1 MSLKRPSKRPSGTP
15 CFEFMNIV
23 EDWFEDQVDHEYPEK
38 ETSVPFSLILEK
50 VDGFHVVVDKTNGK
64 NIQLLT
70 KAGNRY
76 NANRS
81 TRLQQVY
88 DIIMQNFSA
97 MLHQDAD
104 HSKAGK
110 AIKIYAEITCDT
122 DGNGDNLHALMHGD
136 LAELR
141 KNATWRLRIF
151 DCEFAHKAV
160 QVSLEE
166 KLNLFREKLGPQYVV
181 QTLLSAHEPLRQ
193 WRLNALD
200 RHMATAE
207 GIVAILPNGKKIKHK
222 VSLPVPLWLVAVGF
236 KKFGI
241 AKVPTHFAWAV
252 RSIEGG
258 GGKHFTVVLIDD
270 KGHLCNIE
278 ERVSQGKM
286 YINPMHFSC
295 SANGQ
300 ITNVVIRCTDPSF
313 AGQNYDALLSM
324 AGKLVDATE
333 QTKLRIT
340 HGRRVYTVDE
350 NRKTKFDAAEFKL
363 LAKPV
368 IGVIGANRLWEGKN
382 GGVES
387 VHFQGPQFLAC
398 LESKTVQ
405 QAYGHPVHQ
414 MLIPG
419 YIHHE
424 TAFLPTPPT
433 LTPDLLLRL
442 ASIPRDAE
450 EHARIVYGF
459 EEREKE
465 FRGSRDIRR
474 NIDLVHGRLLEEMQ
488 SPQMTPQRLDDDE
501 EEEAARPDESSD
513 QDESRPYKMAR
524 LSEHDR

>member
-1 MSLKRPSKRPSGTP
+1 
-15 CFEFMNIV
+15 MNTV
-23 EDWFEDQVDHEYPEK
+23 EDWGEDQIDHEKKTPA
-38 ETSVPFSLILEK
+38 PFSLILEK
-50 VDGFHVVVDKTNGK
+50 VDGFHVVVDKTDGK

-70 KAGNRY
+70 KAGNLY
-76 NANRS
+76 NAKQF

-88 DIIMQNFSA
+88 NIIMQNFSTV
-97 MLHQDAD
+97 LHQNAD
-104 HSKAGK
+104 HPNAGK

-122 DGNGDNLHALMHGD
+122 DGNGDNLQALMHGD

-151 DCEFAHKAV
+151 DCEFAHKTV
-160 QVSLEE
+160 QVSLED

-200 RHMATAE
+200 KHMATAE

-236 KKFGI
+236 NNFGI

-252 RSIEGG
+252 RTELHSIEGEKG
-258 GGKHFTVVLIDD
+258 EHFTVVLIDD

-295 SANGQ
+295 SENGQ

-313 AGQNYDALLSM
+313 AGRNYDTLLSM

-333 QTKLRIT
+333 QTKLVIT
-340 HGRRVYTVDE
+340 RGMRVYTVHE
-350 NRKTKFDAAEFKL
+350 NRKIKFDAAEFKL
-363 LAKPV
+363 LKKPV
-368 IGVIGANRLWEGKN
+368 IGVIGANRISVGKN
-382 GGVES
+382 GGAES
-387 VHFQGPQFLAC
+387 IHLQAPQFLAC
-398 LESKTVQ
+398 PASETVKE
-405 QAYGHPVHQ
+405 AYGHPVHQ

-419 YIHHE
+419 YTNHE

-433 LTPDLLLRL
+433 LTLNLLLRL
-442 ASIPRDAE
+442 ASIPRDAD

-459 EEREKE
+459 EESGDGFGESGDGFDE
-465 FRGSRDIRR
+465 SRDIIRR

-488 SPQMTPQRLDDDE
+488 SPQLTPQRLDDEE
-501 EEEAARPDESSD
+501 EEEAVQPDESSD
-513 QDESRPYKMAR
+513 EDESGPKKMAR